1 MNTHDMHRTNTN
13 DSEIIMH
20 RTNTHDR
27 KRACYQPNLPP
38 QLIVRLL
45 LKSSPPSYRSKP
57 HPPQLIVRLLLK
69 YLPPV
74 TGTTSQTPPVTGAT
88 SYRSNLHYFAIICNF
103 LRYFAIFLAIFYDFC
118 KILQGLQYFAKILQF
133 FSNFTIFCK
142 YFTNI
147 CERFLKVFTSRCECN
162 SVRPLNESERQS
174 YPDADP
180 LALPGC
186 QGNYTR
192 LHRTATILTL
202 ILMPLVQVHLVQTHG
217 IARVRAL
224 NNQRVCSF
232 AFVLTGC
239 IVFCFACRHSCR
251 VPPMVFG
258 HAPRL
263 PYAPRLLRRS

>member
-1 MNTHDMHRTNTN
+1 MEPPTSQNLWKARSRLYRRRLLQVNTSTRVPPPFWWVLPSALHSEGKVVVANSSTGLQPHLTLDSTIGLRHTFSEKRSGMNTHDMHRTNTN

-103 LRYFAIFLAIFYDFC
+103 IRYFAIFLAIFYDFC
-118 KILQGLQYFAKILQF
+118 KILQALQHFAKLVKY
-133 FSNFTIFCK
+133 CK
-142 YFTNI
+142 KYCKIT
-147 CERFLKVFTSRCECN
+147 
-162 SVRPLNESERQS
+162 
-174 YPDADP
+174 
-180 LALPGC
+180 
-186 QGNYTR
+186 
-192 LHRTATILTL
+192 
-202 ILMPLVQVHLVQTHG
+202 
-217 IARVRAL
+217 
-224 NNQRVCSF
+224 
-232 AFVLTGC
+232 
-239 IVFCFACRHSCR
+239 
-251 VPPMVFG
+251 
-258 HAPRL
+258 
-263 PYAPRLLRRS
+263 